1 MSSNEIL
8 KQGKHTSKKFL
19 IVYAICI
26 IAIIFSLIIA
36 TERIENEKSN
46 ATDFTQNGA
55 IGTEIGKYVYLQ
67 IDGLSDV
74 IATYG
79 ENEIEKYYIAI
90 NGYNWYIVSLSST
103 DLEELKNIQAYTY
116 GQIDNKPASVTIY
129 GITEEVPEDLKKIA
143 IDFYNKGLEDDEK
156 ITIDD
161 FENYFG
167 SVMLNTTK
175 DPVDLTIETIVGLIS
190 IITLFVVV
198 IIQFFNKLIRIKV
211 NKYLEKNNYK
221 EELEKQ
227 LSNNIEETFF
237 NEKLI
242 ITKDFL
248 IDTTNGSF
256 VVVKFSDIKWIY
268 MYRLKYYGVVS
279 ISNNII
285 IQLKDGKTQFQCLNT
300 KGKISDEFENAFEK
314 ICKKVSNDTLKGYT
328 QENIK
333 EYKEYKR
340 ELKNGL

>member
-36 TERIENEKSN
+36 TERIENEKPN

-129 GITEEVPEDLKKIA
+129 GITEGVPEDLKKIA

-248 IDTTNGSF
+248 IDTTNGTF

-268 MYRLKYYGVVS
+268 THRLKYYGVVS

-300 KGKISDEFENAFEK
+300 KGKISDEFENVFEK

>member
-1 MSSNEIL
+1 MSSDEIL
-8 KQGKHTSKKFL
+8 KQGKHTSKKIL

-26 IAIIFSLIIA
+26 TAIIFSLIIA
-36 TERIENEKSN
+36 TERIENEKPN

-116 GQIDNKPASVTIY
+116 GQIDNKPASVKIY
-129 GITEEVPEDLKKIA
+129 GITEGVPEDLKKIA

-175 DPVDLTIETIVGLIS
+175 D
-190 IITLFVVV
+190 
-198 IIQFFNKLIRIKV
+198 
-211 NKYLEKNNYK
+211 
-221 EELEKQ
+221 
-227 LSNNIEETFF
+227 
-237 NEKLI
+237 
-242 ITKDFL
+242 FL
-248 IDTTNGSF
+248 IDTTNGTF

-268 MYRLKYYGVVS
+268 THRLKYYGVVS

-300 KGKISDEFENAFEK
+300 KGKISDEFENVFEK

>member
-1 MSSNEIL
+1 MKANEIL

-19 IVYAICI
+19 IVYIICI

-36 TERIENEKSN
+36 TELIENEKPN
-46 ATDFTQNGA
+46 ATDFTENGA
-55 IGTEIGKYVYLQ
+55 IGTETGKYVYLQ

-79 ENEIEKYYIAI
+79 DSEIEKYYIAI
-90 NGYNWYIVSLSST
+90 NGYDWYIVSLSSS

-116 GQIDNKPASVTIY
+116 GQIENKPASVTIY
-129 GITEEVPEDLKKIA
+129 GITEEVPDDLKKIA
-143 IDFYNKGLEDDEK
+143 IDFYNQGLEDDEK

-167 SVMLNTTK
+167 SVMLNTMK

-190 IITLFVVV
+190 VITLFVVV
-198 IIQFFNKLIRIKV
+198 IIQFSNKLIRVKV

-227 LSNNIEETFF
+227 LSDNVEETFF

-268 MYRLKYYGVVS
+268 THRLKYYGVVS

-285 IQLKDGKTQFQCLNT
+285 MQLKDGKTQFQCLNT
-300 KGKISDEFENAFEK
+300 KGKISDEFEKVFDK
-314 ICKKVSNDTLKGYT
+314 ICEKVSNDTLKGYT

-333 EYKEYKR
+333 EFKEYKR